1 MDLQMPGMDGL
12 EATRR
17 IRALPAP
24 RGRVPVFALTASAL
38 PEQVEQCRQAGMDG
52 HLAKPIERGA
62 LLALLDGVQPGGSPS
77 EDVLMP
83 GVLERLEQTLGGVA
97 PAVVAGF
104 VAELRLGRQL
114 LALAASDGVLP
125 ASIVQTAQRL
135 ASGGNMVGA
144 DRLAAASEALAA
156 SLGAGDASRQALAA
170 SLAALDE
177 TLPRLEAWV
186 TSRETS
192 TREAAE

>member
-1 MDLQMPGMDGL
+1 
-12 EATRR
+12 
-17 IRALPAP
+17 
-24 RGRVPVFALTASAL
+24 
-38 PEQVEQCRQAGMDG
+38 
-52 HLAKPIERGA
+52 
-62 LLALLDGVQPGGSPS
+62 
-77 EDVLMP
+77 
-83 GVLERLEQTLGGVA
+83 
-97 PAVVAGF
+97 
-104 VAELRLGRQL
+104 
-114 LALAASDGVLP
+114 
-125 ASIVQTAQRL
+125 
-135 ASGGNMVGA
+135 MVGA